1 MILLF
6 LSLKITQMCFLIAM
20 TVTINP
26 TWADV
31 FFLMFC
37 HNYCDI
43 LALTVY
49 SNFILVSIFPNY
61 IFF

>member
-31 FFLMFC
+31 FFFDVLPQ
-37 HNYCDI
+37 
-43 LALTVY
+43 LL
-49 SNFILVSIFPNY
+49 
-61 IFF
+61 